1 MCALRFPELVGTRC
15 NSARMRLRM
24 ANMEGTSYQAGEMV
38 GYANSTTGF
47 PANMQPGLA
56 MAVDSGHPDG
66 AAAWRIFEDRNVK
79 PDYDNLP
86 NFAVVPRSR

>member
-1 MCALRFPELVGTRC
+1 MTSRRRDGASRDPQAVC
-15 NSARMRLRM
+15 SAT
-24 ANMEGTSYQAGEMV
+24 NPPTTS
-38 GYANSTTGF
+38 STSPTLKTF
-47 PANMQPGLA
+47 
-56 MAVDSGHPDG
+56 DSGHPDG